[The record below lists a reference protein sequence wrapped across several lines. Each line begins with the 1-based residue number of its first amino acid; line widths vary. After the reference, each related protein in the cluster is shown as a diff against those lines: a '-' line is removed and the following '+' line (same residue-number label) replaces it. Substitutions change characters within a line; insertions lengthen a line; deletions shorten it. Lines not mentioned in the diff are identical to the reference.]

1 MERVIAVIKE
11 MHRTLG
17 YRLLDEITASVQD
30 IGLAAALEYIKMNG
44 CRNAHVEGIAL
55 VADEGAMDLLPVIDS
70 RTKKCIKND
79 KYIIIGTFK
88 LGDKITSLRVTDFT
102 GKVMDIEVSQ
112 LVVLEDK
119 GFCNAK
125 VQNVGEKRGIKPLD
139 LPWPVL
145 RWTPDKYA

>member
-17 YRLLDEITASVQD
+17 FRLLDEISASVQD
-30 IGLAAALEYIKMNG
+30 LGLATALEYIKMNG
-44 CRNAHVEGIAL
+44 CRNAHVEGVAL
-55 VADEGAMDLLPVIDS
+55 VADEGAMDMLPVIDS

-88 LGDKITSLRVTDFT
+88 QGDKITSLRVTDFT

-145 RWTPDKYA
+145 KWTPDRYA